1 MNPGPRKVKPV
12 LLTIAPTCFVK
23 YIFIIFN
30 YVYRFVGYVHM
41 STGALEGW
49 GGYDSPGVGVTGGA
63 SFSVWVSG
71 NQTQVLYNIS
81 VHL

>member
-1 MNPGPRKVKPV
+1 MCIDLSGMYTWVQV
-12 LLTIAPTCFVK
+12 LSKA
-23 YIFIIFN
+23 
-30 YVYRFVGYVHM
+30 G
-41 STGALEGW
+41 